1 MRDVLLIA
9 GSAIAG
15 SWVGI
20 IMMSLLQVSRDCK
33 IIRKE
38 DERYEEEKHSED
50 SEI

>member
-1 MRDVLLIA
+1 MREVLLIA
-9 GSAIAG
+9 GSAVLG
-15 SWVGI
+15 SMLGI

-38 DERYEEEKHSED
+38 DERYEKEKHSED